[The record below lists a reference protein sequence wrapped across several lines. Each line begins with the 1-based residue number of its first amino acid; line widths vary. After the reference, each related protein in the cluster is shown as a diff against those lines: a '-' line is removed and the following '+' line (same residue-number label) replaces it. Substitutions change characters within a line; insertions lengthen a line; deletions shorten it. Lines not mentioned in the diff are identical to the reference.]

1 MPAVVSDMWDQ
12 RLGTWWIAEDHPDLI
27 AIAESPDGMWTYGEL
42 TRSAH
47 QLVHALRQVGVAPGE
62 IVAVLAPNGVLPI
75 RTSLA
80 CHEAGWNLLL
90 VNSYLTA
97 DEIVTMLEHAS
108 AAVLIVHESHANI
121 FNDPSGERIKALT
134 TVIGTGQMTGVA
146 NLDELTAAQPTT
158 VPAERIEGGM
168 IAYSSGTTGKPKGV
182 TRPGTGIDPSVSAN
196 SRAVFGRAFDF
207 RPFDGPHLVSTAMYH
222 GGSHAYY
229 MGALNVGHALVIMRR
244 FDAEASLALIERF
257 RVRSAYMVPTQ
268 FHRLL
273 QIPADVRSKYDLS
286 SLHSVVHSAAPCPRH
301 VKQAMLEWWGPV
313 IYETYGGME
322 GAATIAKPHRW
333 LQKPGTVGR
342 AVRGVHLSILDDDG
356 NTLGPNTT
364 GNIFYETEKGFSYLR
379 DEEQTKRAHVGSKF
393 TIGDIGYLDDD
404 GYLFIQDRAKDM
416 IISGGVNIFPAEI
429 EGVLLDHPA
438 VGDAAVIGIPD
449 EDWGEQVLAVV
460 QPVAGHEP
468 IDALADELLA
478 HCAAHLAAYKRPRRI
493 EFRTELPRT
502 DAGKL
507 YKRQIRDEYWTE
519 LGRRL

>member
-1 MPAVVSDMWDQ
+1 MPQAGSDIWEQ
-12 RLGTWWIAEDHPDLI
+12 RLGTWWIADDRPDSV
-27 AIAESPDGMWTYGEL
+27 AIADSPDGRWTYAEL
-42 TRSAH
+42 TGSAH
-47 QLVHALRQVGVAPGE
+47 QMVHALRHLGVAPGA

-80 CHEAGWNLLL
+80 CHEAGWYLLL
-90 VNSYLTA
+90 VNSYLTP
-97 DEIVTMLEHAS
+97 DEIVTMLEHARP
-108 AAVLIVHESHANI
+108 AVLIVHESHANVI
-121 FNDPSGERIKALT
+121 IGSSGDQIKALT
-134 TVIGTGQMTGVA
+134 TVVGTGQMPGVVS
-146 NLDELTAAQPTT
+146 LDELTAAQPTT
-158 VPAERIEGGM
+158 VPADRAEGGM

-182 TRPGTGIDPSVSAN
+182 TRPGTGIDPSEAAN

-207 RPFDGPHLVSTAMYH
+207 LPFDGPHLVSTAMYH

-229 MGALNVGHALVIMRR
+229 MGALNVGHALVIMSR

-257 RVRSAYMVPTQ
+257 QVRSAYMVPTQ

-273 QIPADVRSKYDLS
+273 QIPAEARAKYDLS

-301 VKQAMLEWWGPV
+301 VKQAMLDWWGPV

-322 GAATIAKPHRW
+322 GAATIAKPQRW

-342 AVRGVHLSILDDDG
+342 AVRGVRLSILDDDG
-356 NTLGPNTT
+356 NDLGPNTT
-364 GNIFYETEKGFSYLR
+364 GNIFFETENGFSYLR
-379 DEEQTKRAHVGSKF
+379 DEEQTKRAHVGRLF
-393 TIGDIGYLDDD
+393 TIGDVGYIDDD

-438 VGDAAVIGIPD
+438 VADVAVIGIPD

-460 QPVAGHEP
+460 QPVAAVDP
-468 IDALADELLA
+468 TDALADELLA
-478 HCAAHLAAYKRPRRI
+478 HCAAQLAAYKRPRRI
-493 EFRTELPRT
+493 EFRAELPRT

-507 YKRQIRDEYWTE
+507 YKRQIRDEYWSA